1 MPLVVPLME
10 TNFKVKQ
17 IMQTDR
23 TDGVKISDFFGSVF
37 VLCIVFL
44 FLSTSVFPQVV
55 NNSLI
60 ESNAI
65 KSGRYAVTFPALET
79 IEAEESEAII
89 TIGSSILQYA
99 TDGRCITEQ
108 LDIPNHNV
116 YNLAISGANPYTE
129 MIQIPKLVEAHPRAV
144 LLDLGPNS
152 LWNFYESESLDEY
165 IQFRLTILSIT
176 MPYNT
181 SLEWEHLL
189 RERDRMYVATTSVER
204 MNLTSSY
211 SQLALDRV
219 LLQKSHDLLE
229 LNYVDRKIPG
239 VGDEG
244 WLEYLQTPRFLAPNF
259 ELKNQ
264 SEVDAWFEENMPKRV
279 KYGVYNPESNGTLNH
294 FALEYAI
301 EQLTNAG
308 IDVFMVAP
316 PHHPQV
322 YDYLEPGQIDG
333 HNHTLEYFEEEYGA
347 IPINWFWETWD
358 SGMFRDRNH
367 LGDVGREYYCQRIAA
382 DLNSYYV

>member
-1 MPLVVPLME
+1 MKLDEIEQVRA
-10 TNFKVKQ
+10 
-17 IMQTDR
+17 I
-23 TDGVKISDFFGSVF
+23 DFVGSILALF
-37 VLCIVFL
+37 LVFL
-44 FLSTSVFPQVV
+44 FSSTFLFPQVV
-55 NNSLI
+55 NDSLI
-60 ESNAI
+60 ETDVI

-79 IEAEESEAII
+79 IENEESEAIV

-99 TDGRCITEQ
+99 TDGHCITEQ

-129 MIQIPKLVEAHPRAV
+129 MIQIPKLIEAHPRAV

-152 LWNFYESESLDEY
+152 LWNFYDSDSLDEY
-165 IQFRLTILSIT
+165 IQFRFTILSLT
-176 MPYNT
+176 MQYNT
-181 SLEWEHLL
+181 SFEWEHLL
-189 RERDRMYVATTSVER
+189 RDRDKEYIATTSFDR

-211 SQLALDRV
+211 SQLAVDRI
-219 LLQKSHDLLE
+219 LLQQSHDFLE

-244 WLEYLQTPRFLAPNF
+244 WVEYLQTPRFLAPNF

-279 KYGVYNPESNGTLNH
+279 KYGVYNPQSNGTLNH
-294 FALEYAI
+294 LSLEYAI

-322 YDYLEPGQIDG
+322 YSYLEPGQIDG
-333 HNHTLEYFEEEYGA
+333 HNQTLDYFEEEYEA
-347 IPINWFWETWD
+347 VPINWFWESWEP
-358 SGMFRDRNH
+358 GMFRDRNH
-367 LGDVGREYYCQRIAA
+367 LGDVGREYYCKRVAA
-382 DLNSYYV
+382 FLNNYYEA

>member
-1 MPLVVPLME
+1 MKLNEYKEVR
-10 TNFKVKQ
+10 T
-17 IMQTDR
+17 TDF
-23 TDGVKISDFFGSVF
+23 VGSILA
-37 VLCIVFL
+37 LCLVFL
-44 FLSTSVFPQVV
+44 FSSTFLFPQIV
-55 NNSLI
+55 NDSLI
-60 ESNAI
+60 QTDVI

-79 IEAEESEAII
+79 IEAQESEAII

-108 LDIPNHNV
+108 LNIPNHNV

-129 MIQIPKLVEAHPRAV
+129 MIQIPKLIEAHPRAV

-165 IQFRLTILSIT
+165 IQFRFTILSIT
-176 MPYNT
+176 MQSNT

-189 RERDRMYVATTSVER
+189 REKDKEYIATTSIER

-211 SQLALDRV
+211 SQLAIDRV
-219 LLQKSHDLLE
+219 LLQQSHDILE

-239 VGDEG
+239 VGDDG
-244 WLEYLQTPRFLAPNF
+244 WVEYLQTPRFLAPSF

-264 SEVDAWFEENMPKRV
+264 SEVDSWFEENMPKRV
-279 KYGVYNPESNGTLNH
+279 KYGVYNPQNNGTLNH
-294 FALEYAI
+294 LALEFAI

-308 IDVFMVAP
+308 IDVFMVAA

-322 YDYLEPGQIDG
+322 YGYLEPGQIAG
-333 HNHTLEYFEEEYGA
+333 HNHTLDYFEGKYGA
-347 IPINWFWETWD
+347 IPINWFWESWEP
-358 SGMFRDRNH
+358 GMFRDRNH
-367 LGDVGREYYCQRIAA
+367 LGDVGREYYCERIAA
-382 DLNSYYV
+382 ELNSFYA

>member
-1 MPLVVPLME
+1 MLLAVQPLK
-10 TNFKVKQ
+10 TNFKVKHT
-17 IMQTDR
+17 MQSDR
-23 TDGVKISDFFGSVF
+23 KDGIQISDFFGSIF
-37 VLCIVFL
+37 VLCVVFL
-44 FLSTSVFPQVV
+44 FSSTSLFPQVV

-129 MIQIPKLVEAHPRAV
+129 MIQIPKLIEAHPRAV

-152 LWNFYESESLDEY
+152 LWNFYESDSLDEY

-176 MPYNT
+176 MPFNT

-189 RERDRMYVATTSVER
+189 RERDREYIATTSAER

-219 LLQKSHDLLE
+219 LLQHSHDLLE
-229 LNYVDRKIPG
+229 LDYVDRKIPG

-259 ELKNQ
+259 ETKNQ
-264 SEVDAWFEENMPKRV
+264 SEVDLWFEENMPNRV
-279 KYGVYNPESNGTLNH
+279 RYGVYNPLSNGTLNH
-294 FALEYAI
+294 LALEYAI

-316 PHHPQV
+316 PHHPQI
-322 YDYLEPGQIDG
+322 YDYLEHGQIDG
-333 HNHTLEYFEEEYGA
+333 HNHTLEYFEGKYGA
-347 IPINWFWETWD
+347 IPINWFWEKWEP
-358 SGMFRDRNH
+358 GMFRDRNH
-367 LGDVGREYYCQRIAA
+367 LGDIGREYYCERIA
-382 DLNSYYV
+382 DELNLYYA

>member
-1 MPLVVPLME
+1 
-10 TNFKVKQ
+10 
-17 IMQTDR
+17 MQSDR
-23 TDGVKISDFFGSVF
+23 RKGIYIGDFFGSIF
-37 VLCIVFL
+37 VLFVVFL
-44 FLSTSVFPQVV
+44 FSSTSLFPQVV

-129 MIQIPKLVEAHPRAV
+129 MIQIPKLVEAHPRAI

-152 LWNFYESESLDEY
+152 LWNFYESNSLDEY
-165 IQFRLTILSIT
+165 IQFRFTILSIT
-176 MPYNT
+176 MAFNT

-189 RERDRMYVATTSVER
+189 RERDREYIATTSVER

-219 LLQKSHDLLE
+219 LLQHSHDFLE

-244 WLEYLQTPRFLAPNF
+244 WIEYLQTPNFMAPNF
-259 ELKNQ
+259 EEKNQ
-264 SEVDAWFEENMPKRV
+264 SEVDTWFEENMPKRV
-279 KYGVYNPESNGTLNH
+279 KYGVYNPLSNGTLNH
-294 FALEYAI
+294 FALEYTI

-308 IDVFMVAP
+308 IDVFMVAA

-333 HNHTLEYFEEEYGA
+333 HNHTLDYFEGKYGA
-347 IPINWFWETWD
+347 IPINWFWESWEP
-358 SGMFRDRNH
+358 GMFRDRNH
-367 LGDVGREYYCQRIAA
+367 LGDAGREYYCERVSET
-382 DLNSYYV
+382 LNNYYQA

>member
-1 MPLVVPLME
+1 M
-10 TNFKVKQ
+10 KVKSAMKSDDLKQ
-17 IMQTDR
+17 IR
-23 TDGVKISDFFGSVF
+23 FSEFAGSVLA
-37 VLCIVFL
+37 LCLVFL
-44 FLSTSVFPQVV
+44 FSSSYLFPQIV
-55 NNSLI
+55 NDSLI
-60 ESNAI
+60 QTDVI

-79 IEAEESEAII
+79 IEQEESEAIV

-165 IQFRLTILSIT
+165 IQFRFTILSMT
-176 MPYNT
+176 MQHNM
-181 SLEWEHLL
+181 SLEWKHLL
-189 RERDRMYVATTSVER
+189 RDADREYIATTSLER

-219 LLQKSHDLLE
+219 LLELSHEFLE
-229 LNYVDRKIPG
+229 LDFSNRKIPG

-244 WLEYLQTPRFLAPNF
+244 WVEYLQTPRFLAPNF

-264 SEVDAWFEENMPKRV
+264 SEVDAWFEENMPRRV

-294 FALEYAI
+294 LALEYTI

-316 PHHPQV
+316 PHHPLV
-322 YDYLEPGQIDG
+322 YNYLEPGQIDG
-333 HNHTLEYFEEEYGA
+333 HNHTLSYFKETYGA

-382 DLNSYYV
+382 ELNSYYA

>member
-1 MPLVVPLME
+1 M
-10 TNFKVKQ
+10 KVKSAMKSDDMKQ
-17 IMQTDR
+17 IR
-23 TDGVKISDFFGSVF
+23 YSDFVGSILA
-37 VLCIVFL
+37 LCLVFL
-44 FLSTSVFPQVV
+44 FTSSYIFPQTV
-55 NNSLI
+55 NDSLI
-60 ESNAI
+60 ETDVI
-65 KSGRYAVTFPALET
+65 KSGRYAVTVPALET
-79 IEAEESEAII
+79 IEHEESEAIV

-99 TDGRCITEQ
+99 TDGRCISEQ
-108 LDIPNHNV
+108 LNIPKHNV

-165 IQFRLTILSIT
+165 IQFRFTILSMT
-176 MPYNT
+176 MQHNM

-189 RERDRMYVATTSVER
+189 RDVDREYIATTSLER

-211 SQLALDRV
+211 SQLAFDRV
-219 LLQKSHDLLE
+219 LLQQSHDFLG

-244 WLEYLQTPRFLAPNF
+244 WVEYLQTPRFLAPNF
-259 ELKNQ
+259 ELKTQ
-264 SEVDAWFEENMPKRV
+264 SEVDAWFEENMPSRV

-294 FALEYAI
+294 LALEYAI

-322 YDYLEPGQIDG
+322 YNYLEPGQIDG
-333 HNHTLEYFEEEYGA
+333 HNHTLSYFQETYGA

-367 LGDVGREYYCQRIAA
+367 LGDEGREYYCERMAKF
-382 DLNSYYV
+382 LNNYYVE

>member
-1 MPLVVPLME
+1 MKFDGL
-10 TNFKVKQ
+10 KQ
-17 IMQTDR
+17 IR
-23 TDGVKISDFFGSVF
+23 SSDFGGSILA
-37 VLCIVFL
+37 LCLVFL
-44 FLSTSVFPQVV
+44 FSSTFLFPQIV
-55 NNSLI
+55 NDSLI
-60 ESNAI
+60 ETDAI

-99 TDGRCITEQ
+99 TDGRCITKQ
-108 LDIPNHNV
+108 LDFPNHNV

-129 MIQIPKLVEAHPRAV
+129 MIQIPKLIEAHPRAV

-165 IQFRLTILSIT
+165 IQFRFTILSMT
-176 MPYNT
+176 MQYNM
-181 SLEWEHLL
+181 SLQWEHLL
-189 RERDRMYVATTSVER
+189 RERDIEYIATTSLER
-204 MNLTSSY
+204 MNLTSTY

-219 LLQKSHDLLE
+219 LLQQSHDYLE

-244 WLEYLQTPRFLAPNF
+244 WVEYLQTPRFLAPNF

-264 SEVDAWFEENMPKRV
+264 SEVDTWFEENMPKRV

-316 PHHPQV
+316 SHHPQV

-333 HNHTLEYFEEEYGA
+333 HNHTLEYFEGEYGA

-382 DLNSYYV
+382 DLNSYYA

>member
-1 MPLVVPLME
+1 M
-10 TNFKVKQ
+10 KVKSAMKSDDMKQ
-17 IMQTDR
+17 IR
-23 TDGVKISDFFGSVF
+23 YSDFVGSILA
-37 VLCIVFL
+37 LCLVFL
-44 FLSTSVFPQVV
+44 FTSSYIFPQTV
-55 NNSLI
+55 NHSLI
-60 ESNAI
+60 ETDVI
-65 KSGRYAVTFPALET
+65 KSGRYAVTLPALET
-79 IEAEESEAII
+79 IEQEESEAIV

-99 TDGRCITEQ
+99 TDGRCISEQ
-108 LDIPNHNV
+108 LNIPKHNV

-165 IQFRLTILSIT
+165 IQFRFTILSMT
-176 MPYNT
+176 MQQNM

-189 RERDRMYVATTSVER
+189 RDVDREYIATTSLER

-219 LLQKSHDLLE
+219 LLQQSHDFLG

-244 WLEYLQTPRFLAPNF
+244 WVEYLQTPRFLAPNF

-264 SEVDAWFEENMPKRV
+264 SEVDAWFVENMPSRV

-294 FALEYAI
+294 LALEYAI

-322 YDYLEPGQIDG
+322 YNYLEPGQIDG
-333 HNHTLEYFEEEYGA
+333 HNHTLSYFQETYRA

-367 LGDVGREYYCQRIAA
+367 LGDEGREYYCERMAKF
-382 DLNSYYV
+382 LNNYYVE

>member
-1 MPLVVPLME
+1 
-10 TNFKVKQ
+10 
-17 IMQTDR
+17 MQSTRKKGIHIGDL
-23 TDGVKISDFFGSVF
+23 FGSLF
-37 VLCIVFL
+37 VLFVVFL
-44 FLSTSVFPQVV
+44 FSSTSLFPQVV

-65 KSGRYAVTFPALET
+65 KSGRYAVTFPALDT
-79 IEAEESEAII
+79 IEGEDSEAII

-108 LDIPNHNV
+108 LDVPNHNV

-129 MIQIPKLVEAHPRAV
+129 MIQIPKLIEAHPRAV

-152 LWNFYESESLDEY
+152 LWNFYESDSLDEY
-165 IQFRLTILSIT
+165 IQFRFTILSIT
-176 MPYNT
+176 MPFNT

-189 RERDRMYVATTSVER
+189 RERDKEYIATTSIER

-211 SQLALDRV
+211 SQLAIDRV
-219 LLQKSHDLLE
+219 LLQQSHDFLD

-244 WLEYLQTPRFLAPNF
+244 WVDYLQTPRFLAPNF

-264 SEVDAWFEENMPKRV
+264 TEVDTWFEENMPTRV
-279 KYGVYNPESNGTLNH
+279 KYGVYNPQSNGTLNH
-294 FALEYAI
+294 YALEYAI
-301 EQLTNAG
+301 EQLRNAG
-308 IDVFMVAP
+308 IDVFMIAA

-333 HNHTLEYFEEEYGA
+333 HNHTLQYFEEQYGA
-347 IPINWFWETWD
+347 TPINWFWETWEP
-358 SGMFRDRNH
+358 GMFRDRNH
-367 LGDVGREYYCQRIAA
+367 LGDAGREYYCERMALE
-382 DLNSYYV
+382 LNSYYA

>member
-1 MPLVVPLME
+1 M
-10 TNFKVKQ
+10 KVKSAMKSDDMKQ
-17 IMQTDR
+17 IR
-23 TDGVKISDFFGSVF
+23 YSDFVGSILA
-37 VLCIVFL
+37 LCLVFL
-44 FLSTSVFPQVV
+44 FTSSYIFPQTV
-55 NNSLI
+55 NDSLI
-60 ESNAI
+60 ETDVI
-65 KSGRYAVTFPALET
+65 KSGRYAVTVPALET
-79 IEAEESEAII
+79 IEHEESEAIV
-89 TIGSSILQYA
+89 TIGSSMLQYA
-99 TDGRCITEQ
+99 TDGRCISEQ
-108 LDIPNHNV
+108 LNIPKHNV

-165 IQFRLTILSIT
+165 IQFRFTILSMT
-176 MPYNT
+176 MQHNM

-189 RERDRMYVATTSVER
+189 RDVDREYIATTSLER

-211 SQLALDRV
+211 SQLAFDRV
-219 LLQKSHDLLE
+219 LLQQSHDLLG

-244 WLEYLQTPRFLAPNF
+244 WVEYLQTPRFLAPNF
-259 ELKNQ
+259 ELKTQ
-264 SEVDAWFEENMPKRV
+264 SEVDAWFEENMPSRV

-294 FALEYAI
+294 LALEYAI

-322 YDYLEPGQIDG
+322 YNYLEPGQIDG
-333 HNHTLEYFEEEYGA
+333 HNHTLSYFQETYGA

-367 LGDVGREYYCQRIAA
+367 LGDEGREYYCERMAKF
-382 DLNSYYV
+382 LNNYYVE

>member
-1 MPLVVPLME
+1 MKSDGL
-10 TNFKVKQ
+10 KQ
-17 IMQTDR
+17 IR
-23 TDGVKISDFFGSVF
+23 FSDFAGSILA
-37 VLCIVFL
+37 LCLVFL
-44 FLSTSVFPQVV
+44 FSSSYLFPQIV
-55 NNSLI
+55 NESLI
-60 ESNAI
+60 ETDVI

-99 TDGRCITEQ
+99 TDGRCITKQ

-129 MIQIPKLVEAHPRAV
+129 MIQIPKLIEAHPRAV

-165 IQFRLTILSIT
+165 IQFRFTILSMT
-176 MPYNT
+176 MQYNM
-181 SLEWEHLL
+181 SLQWEHLL
-189 RERDRMYVATTSVER
+189 RERDIEYIATTSLER
-204 MNLTSSY
+204 MNLTSTY

-219 LLQKSHDLLE
+219 LLQQSHDYLE
-229 LNYVDRKIPG
+229 LNNVDRKIPG

-244 WLEYLQTPRFLAPNF
+244 WVEYLQTPRFLAPNF

-294 FALEYAI
+294 FALEYVI

-333 HNHTLEYFEEEYGA
+333 HNHTLEYFEGEYGA

-367 LGDVGREYYCQRIAA
+367 LGDEGREYYCERMAKN
-382 DLNSYYV
+382 LNNYYEE

>member
-1 MPLVVPLME
+1 ME
-10 TNFKVKQ
+10 FDDLKQ
-17 IMQTDR
+17 IR
-23 TDGVKISDFFGSVF
+23 FSDFAGSILA
-37 VLCIVFL
+37 LCLVFL
-44 FLSTSVFPQVV
+44 FTSTFLFPQIV
-55 NNSLI
+55 NDSLI
-60 ESNAI
+60 ETDVI

-108 LDIPNHNV
+108 LEIPNHNV

-129 MIQIPKLVEAHPRAV
+129 MIQIPKLIEAHPRAV

-152 LWNFYESESLDEY
+152 LWSFYESESLDEY
-165 IQFRLTILSIT
+165 IKFRFTILSIT
-176 MPYNT
+176 MQYNL

-189 RERDRMYVATTSVER
+189 RDRDSEYIATTSLER
-204 MNLTSSY
+204 MKLTSSY

-219 LLQKSHDLLE
+219 LLQHSHELIE

-239 VGDEG
+239 VGDES
-244 WLEYLQTPRFLAPNF
+244 WVEYLQTPRFLAPNF

-279 KYGVYNPESNGTLNH
+279 KYGVYNPQSNGTLNH
-294 FALEYAI
+294 LALEYAI

-322 YDYLEPGQIDG
+322 YDYLSPGQIDG
-333 HNHTLEYFEEEYGA
+333 HNHTLEYFEGKYGA
-347 IPINWFWETWD
+347 TSINLFWEKWEP
-358 SGMFRDRNH
+358 SMFRDRNH
-367 LGDVGREYYCQRIAA
+367 LGDIGREYYCERIA
-382 DLNSYYV
+382 DELNLYYE

>member
-1 MPLVVPLME
+1 MQP
-10 TNFKVKQ
+10 TRRKGIQ
-17 IMQTDR
+17 IGDL
-23 TDGVKISDFFGSVF
+23 FGSLF
-37 VLCIVFL
+37 VLFVVFL
-44 FLSTSVFPQVV
+44 FSSTSLFPQVV

-65 KSGRYAVTFPALET
+65 KSGRYAVTFPALDT
-79 IEAEESEAII
+79 IEGEDSEAII

-129 MIQIPKLVEAHPRAV
+129 MIQIPKVIESHPRAV

-152 LWNFYESESLDEY
+152 LWNFYESDSLDEY
-165 IQFRLTILSIT
+165 IQFRFTILSIT
-176 MPYNT
+176 MPFNT

-189 RERDRMYVATTSVER
+189 RERDKEYIATTSIER

-211 SQLALDRV
+211 SQLAFDRV
-219 LLQKSHDLLE
+219 LLQHSHDLLD

-244 WLEYLQTPRFLAPNF
+244 WVEYLQTPQFLAPNF

-264 SEVDAWFEENMPKRV
+264 SEVDTWFEENMPKRV
-279 KYGVYNPESNGTLNH
+279 KYGVYNPQSNRTLNH
-294 FALEYAI
+294 YSLEYTI
-301 EQLTNAG
+301 EQLRNAG
-308 IDVFMVAP
+308 IDVFMIAA

-333 HNHTLEYFEEEYGA
+333 HNHTLQYFEEHYGA
-347 IPINWFWETWD
+347 IPINWFWETWE

-367 LGDVGREYYCQRIAA
+367 LGDVGREYYCERIAA
-382 DLNSYYV
+382 ELNSYYS

>member
-1 MPLVVPLME
+1 MSAMKSDDL
-10 TNFKVKQ
+10 K
-17 IMQTDR
+17 
-23 TDGVKISDFFGSVF
+23 KIRFSDFAGSILA
-37 VLCIVFL
+37 LCLVFL
-44 FLSTSVFPQVV
+44 FSSSYLFPQIV
-55 NNSLI
+55 NDSLI
-60 ESNAI
+60 ETDVI

-79 IEAEESEAII
+79 IEQEESEAIV

-99 TDGRCITEQ
+99 TDGRCITEE

-129 MIQIPKLVEAHPRAV
+129 MIQIPKLVEAQPRAV

-152 LWNFYESESLDEY
+152 LWNFYESENLDEY
-165 IQFRLTILSIT
+165 IQFRFTILSMT
-176 MPYNT
+176 MQHNM

-189 RERDRMYVATTSVER
+189 RDVDRDYIATTSLER

-211 SQLALDRV
+211 SQLAIDRV
-219 LLQKSHDLLE
+219 LFQQSHDFLE
-229 LNYVDRKIPG
+229 LGYVDRNIPG

-244 WLEYLQTPRFLAPNF
+244 WVEYLQTPRFLAPNF

-264 SEVDAWFEENMPKRV
+264 SEVDAWFEENMPRRV

-294 FALEYAI
+294 LALEYTI

-322 YDYLEPGQIDG
+322 YNYLEPGQIDG
-333 HNHTLEYFEEEYGA
+333 HNHTLSYFKETYGA

-367 LGDVGREYYCQRIAA
+367 LGDVGREYYCQRIASE
-382 DLNSYYV
+382 LNSHYA

>member
-1 MPLVVPLME
+1 MKLDAM
-10 TNFKVKQ
+10 KQ
-17 IMQTDR
+17 I
-23 TDGVKISDFFGSVF
+23 KSSDFVGSILA
-37 VLCIVFL
+37 LCLVFL
-44 FLSTSVFPQVV
+44 FSSTFLFPQIV
-55 NNSLI
+55 NDSLI
-60 ESNAI
+60 ETDVI

-79 IEAEESEAII
+79 IEHEQTEAIV

-108 LDIPNHNV
+108 LTIPNHDV

-165 IQFRLTILSIT
+165 IQFRFTILSMT
-176 MPYNT
+176 MKYNM

-189 RERDRMYVATTSVER
+189 RDVDRDYIATTSLER

-211 SQLALDRV
+211 SQLAIDRV
-219 LLQKSHDLLE
+219 LFQQSHDFLE
-229 LNYVDRKIPG
+229 LNYIDRKIPG

-244 WLEYLQTPRFLAPNF
+244 WVEYLQTPRFLAPNF

-264 SEVDAWFEENMPKRV
+264 SEVDAWFEENMPRRV
-279 KYGVYNPESNGTLNH
+279 KYGVYNPKSNSTLNH

-301 EQLTNAG
+301 EQLTSAG

-322 YDYLEPGQIDG
+322 YNYLESGQIDG
-333 HNHTLEYFEEEYGA
+333 HNHTLSYFEDTYGA
-347 IPINWFWETWD
+347 IPINWFWETWE

-367 LGDVGREYYCQRIAA
+367 LGDGGREYYCERMAKF
-382 DLNSYYV
+382 LNNYYEQ

>member
-1 MPLVVPLME
+1 MKFDDL
-10 TNFKVKQ
+10 KQ
-17 IMQTDR
+17 IR
-23 TDGVKISDFFGSVF
+23 SSDFAGSILA
-37 VLCIVFL
+37 LCLVFL
-44 FLSTSVFPQVV
+44 FSSTFLFPQIV
-55 NNSLI
+55 NDSLI
-60 ESNAI
+60 ETDVI
-65 KSGRYAVTFPALET
+65 KSGRYAVTFPALDT
-79 IEAEESEAII
+79 IEGEDSEAII

-99 TDGRCITEQ
+99 TDGGCITEQ
-108 LDIPNHNV
+108 LHIPNHNV

-129 MIQIPKLVEAHPRAV
+129 MIQIPKVIESHPRAV

-152 LWNFYESESLDEY
+152 LWNFYESDSLDEY
-165 IQFRLTILSIT
+165 IQFRFTILSIT
-176 MPYNT
+176 MPFNT

-189 RERDRMYVATTSVER
+189 RERDKEYIATTSIER

-211 SQLALDRV
+211 SQLAFDRV
-219 LLQKSHDLLE
+219 LLQQSHDLLE

-244 WLEYLQTPRFLAPNF
+244 WVEYLQTPKFLAPNF

-264 SEVDAWFEENMPKRV
+264 SEVDTWFEENMPKRA
-279 KYGVYNPESNGTLNH
+279 KYGVYNPQSNGTLNH
-294 FALEYAI
+294 LALEYAI

-322 YDYLEPGQIDG
+322 YDYLESGQIDG
-333 HNHTLEYFEEEYGA
+333 HNHTLSYFEETYGA
-347 IPINWFWETWD
+347 IPINWFWERWD

-382 DLNSYYV
+382 NLNSYYA

>member
-1 MPLVVPLME
+1 MKSDDL
-10 TNFKVKQ
+10 KQ
-17 IMQTDR
+17 IR
-23 TDGVKISDFFGSVF
+23 FSDFAGSILA
-37 VLCIVFL
+37 LCLVFL
-44 FLSTSVFPQVV
+44 FSSSYLFPQIV
-55 NNSLI
+55 NDSLI
-60 ESNAI
+60 ETDVI

-79 IEAEESEAII
+79 IEQEESEAIV

-108 LDIPNHNV
+108 LDIPNNNV

-129 MIQIPKLVEAHPRAV
+129 MIQIPKLVEAQPRAV

-165 IQFRLTILSIT
+165 IQFRFTILSMT
-176 MPYNT
+176 MQHNM

-189 RERDRMYVATTSVER
+189 RDVDREYIATTSLER

-211 SQLALDRV
+211 SQLALDRI
-219 LLQKSHDLLE
+219 LLQQSHEFLE
-229 LNYVDRKIPG
+229 LDFANRKIPG
-239 VGDEG
+239 VGDDG
-244 WLEYLQTPRFLAPNF
+244 WVEYLQTPRFLAPNF

-264 SEVDAWFEENMPKRV
+264 SEVDAWFEENMPRRV

-294 FALEYAI
+294 LALEYTI

-322 YDYLEPGQIDG
+322 YNYLEPGQIDG
-333 HNHTLEYFEEEYGA
+333 HNHTLSYFKETYGA

-367 LGDVGREYYCQRIAA
+367 LGDLGREYYCQRIASE
-382 DLNSYYV
+382 LNSYFI

>member
-1 MPLVVPLME
+1 M
-10 TNFKVKQ
+10 KVKSAMKSDDLNQ
-17 IMQTDR
+17 IR
-23 TDGVKISDFFGSVF
+23 YYDFAGSILA
-37 VLCIVFL
+37 LCLVFL
-44 FLSTSVFPQVV
+44 FSSTFLFPQIV
-55 NNSLI
+55 NDSLI
-60 ESNAI
+60 ETDVI

-108 LDIPNHNV
+108 LDIPNHNA

-129 MIQIPKLVEAHPRAV
+129 MIQIPKLIEAHPRAV

-152 LWNFYESESLDEY
+152 LWSFYESESLDEY
-165 IQFRLTILSIT
+165 IQFRFTILSMT
-176 MPYNT
+176 MQYNT

-189 RERDRMYVATTSVER
+189 RDRDSEYIATTSLER

-211 SQLALDRV
+211 SQLAIDRF
-219 LLQKSHDLLE
+219 LLQQSHDFLE

-239 VGDEG
+239 VGGDG
-244 WLEYLQTPRFLAPNF
+244 WVEYIQTPRFLAPNF

-279 KYGVYNPESNGTLNH
+279 KYGVYNPQTNGTLNH
-294 FALEYAI
+294 LALEYAI

-322 YDYLEPGQIDG
+322 YNYLEPGQIDG
-333 HNHTLEYFEEEYGA
+333 HNHTLLYFEETYGA
-347 IPINWFWETWD
+347 NPINWFWETWD

-367 LGDVGREYYCQRIAA
+367 LGDVGREYYCERIAA
-382 DLNSYYV
+382 ELNSFYA